1 MSTRTVEIRK
11 ATNLNSD
18 VLQIPY
24 TYIQEQFGYSVAS
37 IQRQIHNEPALDLG
51 KFPDTFPHIV
61 LEYYW
66 IHSES
71 SSSNSWLVLGRM
83 NNGLYFFYTA
93 QCKSSPLAFL
103 DNGAA
108 MNLWVSWRYS
118 ELIHFAMNQS
128 TYDLYI
134 AETVGY
140 SETSQ
145 DNEIGETP
153 LLEGPIGHRALQY
166 DG

>member
-11 ATNLNSD
+11 ATNLKSD

-24 TYIQEQFGYSVAS
+24 AYIQDQFGYSVAS
-37 IQRQIHNEPALDLG
+37 IQRQIHSEPALNLG
-51 KFPDTFPHIV
+51 TFPDTFPHNI

-66 IHSES
+66 IHHETG
-71 SSSNSWLVLGRM
+71 SSNSWLVLGKLT
-83 NNGLYFFYTA
+83 NGLYFFYTA
-93 QCKSSPLAFL
+93 TCKNSPLAFL

-128 TYDLYI
+128 TYNLYV
-134 AETVGY
+134 AETASY
-140 SETSQ
+140 SENSQTSS
-145 DNEIGETP
+145 E
-153 LLEGPIGHRALQY
+153 
-166 DG
+166 